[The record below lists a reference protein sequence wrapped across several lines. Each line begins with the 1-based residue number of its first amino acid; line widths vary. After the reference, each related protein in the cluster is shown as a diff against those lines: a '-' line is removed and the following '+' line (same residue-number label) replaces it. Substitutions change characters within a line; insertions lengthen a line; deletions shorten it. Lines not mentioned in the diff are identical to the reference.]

1 MFKKLYFFTCRFLQL
16 WIERIS
22 CSQQVVLIFEFLY
35 LGSLSRLRQTTQD
48 KLIDFLRSCHGTMV
62 AIFTIEQE
70 DAVRRYLRYT
80 FEVLSASASAQLLKP
95 LVCVVLV
102 KLIGVSFIAE
112 CENDAQVVKLQI
124 L

>member
-1 MFKKLYFFTCRFLQL
+1 
-16 WIERIS
+16 
-22 CSQQVVLIFEFLY
+22 
-35 LGSLSRLRQTTQD
+35 
-48 KLIDFLRSCHGTMV
+48 MV

-80 FEVLSASASAQLLKP
+80 FEVLSTSASAQFLKP

-102 KLIGVSFIAE
+102 KLIGVGFIAE

>member
-1 MFKKLYFFTCRFLQL
+1 MQL

-22 CSQQVVLIFEFLY
+22 CSHQVVLILEYLY
-35 LGSLSRLRQTTQD
+35 LGSLFRLRQTTQD
-48 KLIDFLRSCHGTMV
+48 KLIDFLRSCHGTG
-62 AIFTIEQE
+62 AIFTFEQE

-80 FEVLSASASAQLLKP
+80 FEVLSASASAQFLKP

-102 KLIGVSFIAE
+102 KLIGVGLIAE